1 VTGGDGGA
9 DAVATER
16 EGGYDVVVHLPA
28 ALEEGATP
36 ALDTRV
42 TSGNTTTGWNTP
54 GALGTLTLVEEL
66 SYLEVPEA
74 AQAPV
79 VDGVVDDVWGSA
91 NEVSTTKEVE
101 GSGGAVATVR
111 TLWHGN
117 TLFVLADVADPVV
130 DVSGSDPWIQDSVE
144 IYVDGGNAKN
154 GGYRADDTQIRVSA
168 QNAVS
173 FGTGDEAA
181 QRARLTSAT
190 SLTGGGYRVEA
201 AIDLLSYGGPGTFHG
216 LDGARTAVRNWADPT
231 GAGYQSTARW
241 GVGRLVADVGLVSL
255 TPPEVTGRPAKGRT
269 LTADPGTWS
278 QEATYTYR
286 WLRDGEPVRGGGRSG
301 NGRDRGGQSYKVK
314 PWDVGHELSVEVT
327 ARAADGTTASATSAP
342 VRVRR

>member
-1 VTGGDGGA
+1 VVTTA
-9 DAVATER
+9 
-16 EGGYDVVVHLPA
+16 
-28 ALEEGATP
+28 
-36 ALDTRV
+36 
-42 TSGNTTTGWNTP
+42 
-54 GALGTLTLVEEL
+54 
-66 SYLEVPEA
+66 
-74 AQAPV
+74 
-79 VDGVVDDVWGSA
+79 
-91 NEVSTTKEVE
+91 KEVE

-111 TLWHGN
+111 TLWHGG

-154 GGYRADDTQIRVSA
+154 GGYRTDDTQIRISA
-168 QNAVS
+168 QNVVS

-190 SLTGGGYRVEA
+190 TPTDGGYRVEA

-216 LDGARTAVRNWADPT
+216 LDFQVNDATGGTRTSVRNWADPT

-241 GVGRLVADVGLVSL
+241 GVGQLVADDSLANL
-255 TPPEVTGRPAKGRT
+255 TPPRVTGRPAKGRT

-278 QEATYTYR
+278 QEATFTYR
-286 WLRDGEPVRGGGRSG
+286 WLRDGEPVGGGGTSSG
-301 NGRDRGGQSYKVK
+301 GASSGGASSGGGATYKVK

-327 ARAADGTTASATSAP
+327 ARAADGTTASATSDP
-342 VRVRR
+342 VIVRR